1 MKNIIN
7 IKNINY
13 TIPYGK
19 TILHDV
25 SLEVKS
31 GEFIGI
37 LGRNGSGKTTLLD
50 ILQGLRPATSGAIV
64 VLDEDPAD
72 GSRNHLHLITTLSHD
87 ANIKGSLTVE
97 QYLKFYSSF
106 YDNYMYEEE
115 SKLIDFFS
123 LIKTSKVGT
132 LSTGQMKKMQFI
144 GAVCAKP
151 ILLLIDEV
159 TAVMDPETRDQFF
172 NVIQDHRQRYGL
184 TIVIATNIAEDLV
197 GRVDRVLFIDD
208 GRALESKPEDLLKL
222 FNVEKKAC

>member
-1 MKNIIN
+1 MKNIIT
-7 IKNINY
+7 IKNMNY

-19 TILHDV
+19 TILRDV

-50 ILQGLRPATSGAIV
+50 ILQGLRPATSGSIS
-64 VLDEDPAD
+64 VLDENPAD
-72 GSRNHLHLITTLSHD
+72 GNRNNLHLITSLSHD

-106 YDNYMYEEE
+106 YENYMHEEE
-115 SKLIDFFS
+115 SKLIDYFS
-123 LIKTSKVGT
+123 LIKSSKVGT

-144 GAVCAKP
+144 GAICAKP
-151 ILLLIDEV
+151 ELLLIDEV
-159 TAVMDPETRDQFF
+159 TAVMDPETREQFF
-172 NVIQDHRQRYGL
+172 SVIQDHRQKYPL

-197 GRVDRVLFIDD
+197 ERVDRVIFVTEGVAIES
-208 GRALESKPEDLLKL
+208 RAEDLLKL